1 MPKLV
6 DVLNSDN
13 FRNLSTD
20 KQNVYLD
27 SIGVSRQDAM
37 NIEGVKPIEEKGF
50 FSKLGS
56 SLIHSVAQAGETIAA
71 IPLYNNI
78 ENNEELS
85 SVDSTAIRVIDYFK
99 KLKEEHPVEMSGNE
113 SYAEKT
119 VLSATQSL
127 GTSVAF
133 GLPQKLASLGILS
146 GVGTATSVAGAAA
159 SFEGQ
164 RRGTSVTTYLSLV
177 DELEKNKGRALTDDE
192 KLDVW
197 NKAAKPSG
205 KAEAG
210 FELASNL
217 IAGGVARAFLKPG
230 TAATGKEML
239 KQMFDRPV
247 ATTLKQGTKAYVV
260 DQVVGEQPGEILTS
274 LVQDKYAR
282 EAVGLKS
289 QFQEQLPITIGS
301 TALLGAGMTSVD
313 VTALA
318 LHNRSTNKQI
328 KDLVFGGVDA
338 SSMTPE
344 ARDAYV
350 KARAETAIGLSK
362 IIRNNLGSEAA
373 NNFLNNVEKS
383 TIIGADPTKQG
394 DGSLPYNDSIF
405 TKALNYG
412 DTVQPDQTGDIN
424 MLGSGTTNTT
434 NSTNNQVSED
444 FIKAGKEKADA
455 DKALAAQ
462 HTASLQNAATSAQT
476 DITNQ
481 QVQEQQ
487 QVQQQQVEQQ
497 QLQQQQ
503 VEQERLAAIKQK
515 EDDFLALPASEKVAA
530 FNTELT
536 TINQDIQRATLRKD
550 SEALK
555 ALKTRQSQLKTAIS
569 SLSGQLKEEQVAAQK
584 AKAAQVAQE
593 KAQQQQQQE
602 TTQPQTKPVL
612 NTFADDVEQ
621 SYKAK
626 TGNNLLEQPIEEVN
640 NFIQN
645 DFVKDPVLAANVQK
659 YVDEASNQGLKISD
673 PNQLLGLGVVTL
685 HDRHANANN
694 ITTTE
699 ATTQQATQEQ
709 QSAPVTEATVIKE
722 KETPKQKV
730 KPAEPV
736 EKPKG
741 KGKEPKKKLEP
752 KSKKQE
758 VNIEEVSDEEAKA
771 LDKGKKKL
779 VKKETQTVVE
789 TTISNT
795 NKKEKSNT
803 ATKEVEKAPESTTT
817 STTTT
822 TSTGKE
828 VAVSNTKSNVPSTVT
843 SETVQDAIK
852 ENKRATEAV
861 NELYTKVNF
870 SEAQLDNIAKDIAN
884 IEDRLNKA
892 LDSKTRESL
901 EEELEILYENQ
912 DRILVNTNSMLSAID
927 KLQSKVVANYNIIK
941 SSGAV
946 DIATLPSITNKSKQN
961 QEVLEAWNFVKD
973 PNNQRR
979 KKTKLLL
986 DILKGNI
993 EKNANG
999 VSAHTEDWIN
1009 FLVGGDGKIKEEYKD
1024 EPGLKTHSSQKG
1036 GSADRTKALAT
1047 YIHYTKN
1054 YLDLMVT
1061 KQVNGKYILDM
1072 VKDKETGKV
1081 FYTLSE
1087 GVTDKDIKQFF
1098 IENKQ
1103 KIKLTEE
1110 QKSAYIKALDVLK
1123 ENNEIPN
1130 DEFEMSGSSSSSLE
1144 NETSSMPQ
1152 RRKLSET
1159 RVGDKNEV
1167 TVVSNIFGKGVEDG
1181 QVVSSAYKK
1190 FQDFMSGSATVG
1202 TSDSIPKFATGFIN
1216 KVSKLF
1222 GLKTRIFTMTTSD
1235 LASLDLGDTAH
1246 LVRELVDKQ
1255 GTYTGA
1261 FYNTAEGVSF
1271 LVLDD
1276 TKINNKATLL
1286 RTMSHEVGHA
1296 IFQEHYENATVE
1308 QQDAIN
1314 ADFDNWIEKMA
1325 KGGDER
1331 AKALREL
1338 YQDGRLVSEE
1348 TFNRQYKRYLNSD
1361 NTFNTSMEDELFE
1374 EYSAEQIAKYIKV
1387 NQVGK
1392 GGIVTQFFS
1401 DLASKLR
1408 KLFTAYQ
1415 QESFKAH
1422 LPSVGISEWLDSVI
1436 KNKDNMGSV
1445 TSEEPMVT
1453 TIKRGPSYT
1462 AVDGPNVSKTT
1473 SVSHIKGIVEK
1484 MGKNTRGAFNWVNL
1498 PSIQNIDFQVKVEK
1512 YIEEGIN
1519 KGKDFY
1525 SSYMDAIKKAV
1536 VEDKNGVVAWTLSE
1550 EALTNSEQAKL
1561 EQKMFHDDN
1570 GVPVYQN
1577 ALEAYNILSDKER
1590 SDVVKMLRYGDHHAI
1605 VFDKI
1610 ENATKAT
1617 GNKVTSEMFNAYQ
1630 AVRIA
1635 MDNIFKQ
1642 SSALRYN
1649 RILDSILNGV
1659 VSGDLAFKAKVE
1671 LTRNL
1676 FQIYKKGQDRFST
1689 LRANLLEAG
1698 LSSEQVKDIIASTV
1712 PVYADARKTLT
1723 YYTKGGP
1730 IGYIPRFRES
1740 KAENPFVVR
1749 IRMKTENKKTKKVS
1763 ISDKYV
1769 TFFETAAERDDFV
1782 KRISSNE
1789 GLRALF
1795 DTEYIN
1801 PDDFKN
1807 DAGKFMIE
1815 ATDEYND
1822 ALLALYPVNK
1832 ATKSMLD
1839 NITLKTLDAFEKN
1852 TDISKENIADIRKGI
1867 LADVNK
1873 QYIKTI
1879 NKRYNRRK
1887 NRGQIR
1893 GEDVTNPLETMIADV
1908 RSAAS
1913 YIARVNAVERTTAV
1927 LSTLTGE
1934 KQLEAISELK
1944 NSYNKY
1950 MDSKDGLT
1958 RFTTG
1963 ISNAAT
1969 TTFMM
1974 FRGVTAVAQAHQV
1987 ATFGTMEMINAG
1999 ASTKEAVSILGRAY
2013 VESFIRRIGVSAQE
2027 LEMHLKGDS
2036 NVSKALR
2043 KVLPKAS
2050 FNDFAKWVGQISS
2063 DEKKGKSNYFSKI
2076 ELERLQEHS
2085 DNNDVTDNATKEF
2098 ASMETALRSGAR
2110 TEGVVNNVTNMARF
2124 LSKAGML
2131 MFNEMEIV
2139 NRESSFIAGFRL
2151 FSKQIAESKGKTV
2164 DQLTADEIKLA
2175 DLKAIN
2181 MMKRVNNDFSKY
2193 NKTKFVRKYPQLAP
2207 VFALTGFAFHSL
2219 GLIGKRTFQAL
2230 GGDRRAAK
2238 AVVGYAIMA
2247 GLLGGAKGE
2256 PLWDQLSRLGAMLF
2270 GADFLLEA
2278 ERYVEGTD
2286 HDAWLRKMFTRFFF
2300 RGLPAVA
2307 YADWTNN
2314 VNLSLPFLNSIA
2326 DAYTGK
2332 STDLSKFGA
2341 GGAWLFGMGKATSRI
2356 IKDHDFARAFEDLN
2370 VGGLSNAVKSYR
2382 YKTEG
2387 YTTASGSPFYFE
2399 GKPRKLTNLQAAV
2412 SLSGFKTVEA
2422 ARTQDII
2429 NAEMDTVNGYW
2440 KRKRD
2445 GAINDSLKLMDPYIK
2460 NNKEIPEEVRAKVR
2474 ENVQNFNKSLLKDK
2488 DALTSVKP
2496 ITDFTD
2502 VIKSRY
2508 TPNKKRTGF
2517 EKGYSNLISK

>member
-13 FRNLSTD
+13 FRNLSID

-27 SIGVSRQDAM
+27 SIGISRQDAM
-37 NIEGVKPIEEKGF
+37 NIEGVKPIQEQSF
-50 FSKLGS
+50 LSKLGS
-56 SLIHSVAQAGETIAA
+56 SVIHSVAQAGETIAA

-78 ENNEELS
+78 EGNEELS
-85 SVDSTAIRVIDYFK
+85 SIDSTAIRVMDYFK
-99 KLKEEHPVEMSGNE
+99 KLKEEHPVQMSGKE
-113 SYAEKT
+113 GFVEQS

-127 GTSVAF
+127 GTSLTF
-133 GLPQKLASLGILS
+133 GLPQKLTSLGILS
-146 GVGTATSVAGAAA
+146 GVGAAAGVAAAGA

-164 RRGTSVTTYLSLV
+164 RRGTSVTTYFDLV
-177 DELEKNKGRALTDDE
+177 DELEKNKGRSLTDSE
-192 KLDVW
+192 KMDVW

-210 FELASNL
+210 FELAGNV
-217 IAGGVARAFLKPG
+217 IGGGIARAFLKPG

-239 KQMFDRPV
+239 KQMFDKPV
-247 ATTLKQGTKAYVV
+247 TTTLKQGTKAYVV
-260 DQVVGEQPGEILTS
+260 DQIVAEQPGEILTS

-301 TALLGAGMTSVD
+301 TALLGAGMSSVD

-328 KDLVFGGVDA
+328 KDLIFGGVDA
-338 SSMTPE
+338 SNMTPE

-350 KARAETAIGLSK
+350 KTRAETAIGLSK
-362 IIRNNLGSEAA
+362 IISKNLGSESA
-373 NNFLNNVEKS
+373 NNFLDHIEKA
-383 TIIGADPTKQG
+383 TIVGADPTKQG

-412 DTVQPDQTGDIN
+412 DTVQPDQTGDID

-455 DKALAAQ
+455 DKKLAAQ
-462 HTASLQNAATSAQT
+462 RMANLQNTATSAQT
-476 DITNQ
+476 DIINQ

-503 VEQERLAAIKQK
+503 AEQERLAAIKQK
-515 EDDFLALPASEKVAA
+515 EDDFLALPASEKISA
-530 FNTELT
+530 FNAELA

-569 SLSGQLKEEQVAAQK
+569 SLSGQLKEEQLALQK
-584 AKAAQVAQE
+584 ANAEQVAKE
-593 KAQQQQQQE
+593 KAQQQQQE
-602 TTQPQTKPVL
+602 TTQLQTKPVL

-621 SYKAK
+621 AYKAK
-626 TGNNLLEQPIEEVN
+626 TGNNLLEQSIQEVD
-640 NFIQN
+640 NFIKN
-645 DFVKDPVLAANVQK
+645 DFVKDPALATNVQK
-659 YVDEASNQGLKISD
+659 YVDEATSQGLKISD
-673 PNQLLGLGVVTL
+673 PNQLLGLGVMTL
-685 HDRHANANN
+685 QDRHANANVN
-694 ITTTE
+694 NNMATE
-699 ATTQQATQEQ
+699 TTTQQVTQEQ
-709 QSAPVTEATVIKE
+709 QAAPVTETTVTKE
-722 KETPKQKV
+722 KEISKQKV
-730 KPAEPV
+730 KPVEPV

-741 KGKEPKKKLEP
+741 KNKEPKKKLEP
-752 KSKKQE
+752 KNKNQE
-758 VNIEEVSDEEAKA
+758 VTIEKVSDKEVKA

-779 VKKETQTVVE
+779 VKKETQAVVE
-789 TTISNT
+789 TTTSNI
-795 NKKEKSNT
+795 KKEV
-803 ATKEVEKAPESTTT
+803 AKEISKPTTPT
-817 STTTT
+817 ITT

-828 VAVSNTKSNVPSTVT
+828 ITVSSTKSNVPSTVT

-852 ENKRATEAV
+852 ENKRATETV

-892 LDSKTRESL
+892 LDSKTRNSL

-912 DRILVNTNSMLSAID
+912 DRILANTNSMLSAID

-1009 FLVGGDGKIKEEYKD
+1009 FLVDKDGKIKEEYKD
-1024 EPGLKTHSSQKG
+1024 EPGLKTYSSQKG

-1144 NETSSMPQ
+1144 NETSSMTQ

-1159 RVGDKNEV
+1159 RVGDANEV
-1167 TVVSNIFGKGVEDG
+1167 TVVSNIFGKGVENG

-1190 FQDFMSGSATVG
+1190 FHDFMGGFATVG
-1202 TSDSIPKFATGFIN
+1202 ASDSIPKFATGFIN

-1222 GLKTRIFTMTTSD
+1222 GLKTRIFIMTTSD

-1331 AKALREL
+1331 AQALREL

-1387 NQVGK
+1387 NQIGK

-1422 LPSVGISEWLDSVI
+1422 LPSVGISEWLDTVI
-1436 KNKDNMGSV
+1436 KNKDNMGS
-1445 TSEEPMVT
+1445 TASEEPMVT
-1453 TIKRGPSYT
+1453 LIKRGPSYT

-1473 SVSHIKGIVEK
+1473 SVSHIKGIAEK
-1484 MGKNTRGAFNWVNL
+1484 MGKNTRGAFNWANL
-1498 PSIQNIDFQVKVEK
+1498 PSIQSIDFQVKVEK
-1512 YIEEGIN
+1512 YIEEDIN

-1536 VEDKNGVVAWTLSE
+1536 VEDKNGVVAWTLNE

-1617 GNKVTSEMFNAYQ
+1617 GSKVTSEMFNAYQ
-1630 AVRIA
+1630 AVRTA

-1698 LSSEQVKDIIASTV
+1698 LSSEQVKDIIAATV

-1730 IGYIPRFRES
+1730 VGYIPRFRES

-1749 IRMKTENKKTKKVS
+1749 IRMKTTNKKTKKVS

-1782 KRISSNE
+1782 KRISSEE
-1789 GLRALF
+1789 GLKALF

-1913 YIARVNAVERTTAV
+1913 YIARVNAVERTTNV

-2151 FSKQIAESKGKTV
+2151 FSKQIAESKGKTI

-2181 MMKRVNNDFSKY
+2181 MMKRINNDFSKY

-2230 GGDRRAAK
+2230 KGDRRAAK
-2238 AVVGYAIMA
+2238 AVVGYAVMA
-2247 GLLGGAKGE
+2247 GLLGGARGE
-2256 PLWDQLSRLGAMLF
+2256 PLWDQLSKLAAMLF
-2270 GADFLLEA
+2270 GKDFLLEA
-2278 ERYVEGTD
+2278 ERYSEGTD

-2332 STDLSKFGA
+2332 SADLSKFGA
-2341 GGAWLFGMGKATSRI
+2341 GGAWLFGTGKAISRI

-2370 VGGLSNAVKSYR
+2370 VGGLSNAVKAYR

-2387 YTTASGSPFYFE
+2387 YTTTSGSPFYFE
-2399 GKPRKLTNLQAAV
+2399 GKPRKLTNLQAAI

-2429 NAEMDTVNGYW
+2429 NAEMDTINGYW

-2460 NNKEIPEEVRAKVR
+2460 NNKEIPEEVRSKVK

-2502 VIKSRY
+2502 IIKSRY
-2508 TPNKKRTGF
+2508 SPNKKRTGF